1 MSKCQTACETK
12 CAKAK
17 AKKERVE
24 LRKKCKGKRAAVRSK
39 CKGAACVVMACL
51 LSLAMGCASAVPSSK
66 AQTSTSKYN
75 SVTVN
80 LNLAVCTNTVACVSV
95 PAGGVSISLSDVIGT
110 QVQSADAGRD
120 DSTELNATPTNT
132 SGVTGDKPIDTIGT
146 VAAAGIT
153 GGGDGAVKAVTGAA
167 SAAKAAKAAET
178 AAACTTGTCPK

>member
-1 MSKCQTACETK
+1 MKKCKTGCETK

-17 AKKERVE
+17 AKKERAE
-24 LRKKCKGKRAAVRSK
+24 LRKKCKGKRAAIRSK
-39 CKGAACVVMACL
+39 CKTVACAVIACL
-51 LSLAMGCASAVPSSK
+51 SVFAMGCASAVPSSK

-80 LNLAVCTNTVACVSV
+80 LNLTVSTNTVACLAV

-120 DSTELNATPTNT
+120 DATELNATPTNT

-146 VAAAGIT
+146 VASAAIT
-153 GGGDGAVKAVTGAA
+153 GGAAGGVKAVTGAA
-167 SAAKAAKAAET
+167 STAKAAKT
-178 AAACTTGTCPK
+178 AADCTTGTCPK